1 MLSTL
6 FQPEITDLESQIAQ
20 MQAQIAAAQQR
31 IASLSE
37 TEFMTAGAIEA
48 MHCAV
53 KKISTL
59 APGAIT
65 NLKAA
70 VLNLFNGDDDDDQ
83 PSAPTPNAPTGGIEA
98 ETEPQP
104 NDAIKIISV
113 TYEPSP
119 EQCELA
125 SWLTCDVLSGQKSDL
140 IDQWWHEMIHQ
151 KFTRCELACL
161 LEEVPPEALKGQSV
175 ELACALEDAPESALK
190 GQAYELT
197 CDREDKSQRFV
208 ELVNVSDGVAYQ
220 RRFDGEIICA
230 YAGFSNKAK
239 ARLWGEWL
247 ASKHTIASGF
257 EVRESIRLS
266 TKHELKLWGINL
278 EQIQR
283 LAECDLTK
291 SPPSN
296 FGDAPLRNHYTP
308 APSATPPAAEVEDLE
323 PGSVVRSIACPEWMY
338 RVIEVRDNGVLDCE
352 RLGVREPYR
361 LGIKVNQVSLVSKKV
376 FEEEAIASI
385 QPPEQQQL
393 AYNPYPVG
401 RKGAA
406 VNWKAVQAS
415 GGLNTTT
422 NIDPMEKWRRIEAEQ
437 KAIALIRRRRLLERD
452 RHKP

>member
-6 FQPEITDLESQIAQ
+6 FQPEITDLESQISQ

-59 APGAIT
+59 APGAIA

-70 VLNLFNGDDDDDQ
+70 VLNLFQSDEDQ
-83 PSAPTPNAPTGGIEA
+83 RSDHENQPNAPTGGVKS
-98 ETEPQP
+98 QP
-104 NDAIKIISV
+104 LDGIRIVSV
-113 TYEPSP
+113 THEPSP

-125 SWLTCDVLSGQKSDL
+125 SWLTCDILSGQKSDL
-140 IDQWWHEMIHQ
+140 IDRWWHELIHQ
-151 KFTRCELACL
+151 KLTRSELTCA
-161 LEEVPPEALKGQSV
+161 LEDAPPESLLGQSV
-175 ELACALEDAPESALK
+175 ELTCLLEDAPESALK
-190 GQAYELT
+190 GQAVEIACEPSGASPL
-197 CDREDKSQRFV
+197 CGHREDKSQRFI
-208 ELVNVSDGVAYQ
+208 ELISVSDAIAYQ
-220 RRFDGEIICA
+220 RKYDGEIVCV

-239 ARLWGEWL
+239 ATLWGEWL
-247 ASKHTIASGF
+247 ASKHTVATAF
-257 EVRESIRLS
+257 KVRRSERL
-266 TKHELKLWGINL
+266 TAYKHELKLWGVSI
-278 EQIQR
+278 EQIER
-283 LAECDLTK
+283 LADCDLTK

-308 APSATPPAAEVEDLE
+308 APPATPPAAKVEDLE

-352 RLGVREPYR
+352 RLGVRKPYR

-376 FEEEAIASI
+376 SEEEAIASI
-385 QPPEQQQL
+385 QPPEQQQP

-406 VNWKAVQAS
+406 
-415 GGLNTTT
+415 
-422 NIDPMEKWRRIEAEQ
+422 
-437 KAIALIRRRRLLERD
+437 AIL
-452 RHKP
+452 